1 MRITKENVIEFASA
15 AGIRALKTAAQTA
28 AAMISPALA
37 GEPIDWVRVAVVSG
51 IAAVYSIVTS
61 LATGL
66 PEVTTTGKLEAGE
79 TG

>member
-1 MRITKENVIEFASA
+1 MKIAKDNIIEFASA

-37 GEPIDWVRVAVVSG
+37 GEPVDWWRVAVVSG

-66 PEVTTTGKLEAGE
+66 PEVTPTGKLEAGE
-79 TG
+79 SG

>member
-1 MRITKENVIEFASA
+1 MRITKENVIEFVSA

-37 GEPIDWVRVAVVSG
+37 GEPIDWARVAVVSG